1 MSRSSIHQS
10 LATHCSHVAMARSRQ
25 ATLNDPAQAME
36 LLRSL
41 VQPVIND
48 EIRKII
54 QKYSDLYFTPALANA
69 KRNLGPENVSDRL
82 LSEVCKNVLENA
94 KDIFDESS
102 VAKKNKLMK
111 RKGIGLGGGPKKKK
125 KKPVGEKQKK
135 YSSTCDVPSPLLL
148 FLLLQEILAKRS
160 IDPIPTS
167 SSCPKPA
174 NQCVERDPTG
184 SQTG

>member
-1 MSRSSIHQS
+1 MPKFCHRHKTLDSISRSSIHQS
-10 LATHCSHVAMARSRQ
+10 LATPCSHVAMARSRQ

-69 KRNLGPENVSDRL
+69 KRNLGPENVGERL

-102 VAKKNKLMK
+102 SVSKKNKLMK
-111 RKGIGLGGGPKKKK
+111 RKGCGGMGGGPKKKK
-125 KKPVGEKQKK
+125 KKPPGKMMHIDFLNEQKI
-135 YSSTCDVPSPLLL
+135 YNYDV
-148 FLLLQEILAKRS
+148 FQ
-160 IDPIPTS
+160 
-167 SSCPKPA
+167 
-174 NQCVERDPTG
+174 V
-184 SQTG
+184 